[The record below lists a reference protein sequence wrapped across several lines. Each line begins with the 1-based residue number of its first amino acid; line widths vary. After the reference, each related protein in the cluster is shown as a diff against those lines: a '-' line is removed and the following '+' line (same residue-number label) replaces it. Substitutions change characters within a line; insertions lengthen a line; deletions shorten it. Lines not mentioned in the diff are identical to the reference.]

1 MDSLPIQPYDM
12 LMIALI
18 VGMVLYGMI
27 RGAAWQVAAL
37 GSVALSVFVAL
48 KFSASLAPVFSKQE
62 PWNRFLAMLVLY
74 IATSLAVWLVF
85 RFVSELIDKIK
96 LHQFDRQLGAILGLA
111 KGVLFAL
118 LITFF
123 AVTLA
128 EGTRQVV
135 LKARSGH
142 FASVF
147 IHKAVPLLPDDVRAA
162 LGKYIDEFDQKLDPN
177 TAPVPNVDDPLK
189 AGLREAKEKILKDIN
204 NRAGEVI
211 DSQKSK

>member
-1 MDSLPIQPYDM
+1 MT
-12 LMIALI
+12 
-18 VGMVLYGMI
+18 LYGAI
-27 RGAAWQVAAL
+27 RGAVWQAASL
-37 GSVALSVFVAL
+37 GSVALSVYVAL
-48 KFSASLAPVFSKQE
+48 KFSVSLAPIFSKQE
-62 PWNRFLAMLVLY
+62 PWNRFVAMLVLY
-74 IATSLAVWLVF
+74 IVTSVAVWMVF
-85 RFVSELIDKIK
+85 RLVSELIDKIK

-128 EGTRQVV
+128 ETSRQVV

-162 LGKYIDEFDQKLDPN
+162 LGKYIDEFDEKLDPN
-177 TAPVPNVDDPLK
+177 APPGADDPLK
-189 AGLREAKEKILKDIN
+189 AGLREAKDKIIKDIG

-211 DSQKSK
+211 GGQKTK

>member
-1 MDSLPIQPYDM
+1 MQPYDM
-12 LMIALI
+12 LMIAII
-18 VGMVLYGMI
+18 VGMALYGVM

-37 GSVALSVFVAL
+37 GSVALSVFVAV
-48 KFSASLAPVFSKQE
+48 KFSESLAPIFSKQA

-74 IATSLAVWLVF
+74 IVTSLAVWLVF

-96 LHQFDRQLGAILGLA
+96 LNQFDRQLGAILGLA

-123 AVTLA
+123 AVTLT

-147 IHKAVPLLPDDVRAA
+147 IHKTVPMLPDEARAA
-162 LGKYIDEFDQKLDPN
+162 LGKYIDEFDQKMDPN
-177 TAPVPNVDDPLK
+177 AAPGPTVDDPLK
-189 AGLREAKEKILKDIN
+189 AGLREAKDKILKDIS

-211 DSQKSK
+211 DGQKSK